1 MKLVIPTVQHTGTL
15 FLVGLLKDAGFEV
28 CTFRSKPKTDHS
40 LHYGHCWP
48 GELKYMRPLLRECQ
62 AIVPLRH
69 PALVYEAWKRRHRT
83 HLELILQWQT
93 LITEVD
99 KFSPLY
105 LPIDIPFR
113 NAHLKRIGDTL
124 GIDLATDWEPK
135 HSFTDTHWLNPVDV
149 ELIEE
154 MEYFHDQ
161 PFFHRF
167 YGTRRRGTGESRPP
181 LHDRAIEVI
190 HG

>member
-1 MKLVIPTVQHTGTL
+1 M
-15 FLVGLLKDAGFEV
+15 FLVGLLADAGFEV
-28 CTFRSKPKTDHS
+28 CTFRQDAYTDFS

-48 GELKYMRPLLRECQ
+48 AELKYMRPLLRDSI

-69 PALVYEAWKRRHRT
+69 PALVYEAWRRRHRT
-83 HLELILQWQT
+83 HLELILQWQI
-93 LITEVD
+93 LMSEVE

-105 LPIDIPFR
+105 LPIDSPFR
-113 NAHLKRIGDTL
+113 SAHLKRISETL
-124 GIDLATDWEPK
+124 GVELNTDWKPK
-135 HSFTDTHWLNPVDV
+135 HSFTDTHGIKPGDV

-181 LHDRAIEVI
+181 LHDRAIEVT